1 MHVLP
6 RLLVR
11 VALLAATVAWVAHVS
26 VVVWGPGSASRVS
39 EAVVAEM
46 HIPTVGGV
54 DPAELNAP
62 ATAAVESLWSQL
74 GNSDRPENVIDWVMN
89 AAEAAGQATPETPTQ
104 PESGAATPAEAL
116 SSVERVSSLA
126 SFMRP
131 LENLLRPALG
141 LWFVCACIA
150 LLCASGSR
158 PKVLRN
164 HGFWAIGAGVATLL
178 IGFALRYASER
189 FDWFVLTGTALRAAW
204 LPLYAQAGFLIG
216 LGFVLLLITLAAG
229 LVPLGQSKN

>member
-46 HIPTVGGV
+46 HIPVVAGV

-89 AAEAAGQATPETPTQ
+89 AAEAAGQAAPETPTQ
-104 PESGAATPAEAL
+104 PESGVATPAEAL
-116 SSVERVSSLA
+116 SSVERVSSLS

-131 LENLLRPALG
+131 IEKLLRPALG

-164 HGFWAIGAGVATLL
+164 QSTRLSRKEIRSRRYQTQPGEWNEARSPSTSDTRCGDESE
-178 IGFALRYASER
+178 LR
-189 FDWFVLTGTALRAAW
+189 
-204 LPLYAQAGFLIG
+204 
-216 LGFVLLLITLAAG
+216 
-229 LVPLGQSKN
+229 